1 MAFVKAVDLSADEDE
16 AFYELVSLRA
26 EIGIQYLLNGLN
38 LDEERA
44 TELLSAEDD
53 NNLTQQDRDIRD
65 RLIAGID
72 NIVEFSVCEEYQ
84 AINDIPEDFDMD
96 DPEDMERLEEISD
109 TYHLRYAAVENA
121 DIQYA
126 AEIAYKWAVLWSA
139 ATWVTYM
146 TMNDDRVRP
155 WHRQLEGYSA
165 PRDMFP
171 EWMIPPIE
179 WGCRCYLEDQAGNS
193 VQNKAIQ
200 DVLSKAP
207 DKPKQIDGVFSE
219 SLAKCGRIF
228 SKSHPY
234 FKVKP
239 EHKEKLSGYVERLK
253 QYYHAS

>member
-26 EIGIQYLLNGLN
+26 EIGIQYLLKGLN

-121 DIQYA
+121 DIQ
-126 AEIAYKWAVLWSA
+126 
-139 ATWVTYM
+139 
-146 TMNDDRVRP
+146 
-155 WHRQLEGYSA
+155 
-165 PRDMFP
+165 
-171 EWMIPPIE
+171 
-179 WGCRCYLEDQAGNS
+179 
-193 VQNKAIQ
+193 
-200 DVLSKAP
+200 
-207 DKPKQIDGVFSE
+207 
-219 SLAKCGRIF
+219 
-228 SKSHPY
+228 
-234 FKVKP
+234 
-239 EHKEKLSGYVERLK
+239 
-253 QYYHAS
+253 